1 MKKKLQKLTLKAD
14 QIVVLSNQ
22 ESANIK
28 AGVPVRTVTRPQQC
42 ATMIC

>member
-14 QIVVLSNQ
+14 QIVVLSNR

-28 AGVPVRTVTRPQQC
+28 AGMPGPTSRCGTIGC
-42 ATMIC
+42 K